1 MRAASRSSSRPVRL
15 AAGGF
20 ARRATAR
27 YSAAMRKTII
37 GLLLSGIAFGVFTL
51 SSCVAGPDAAITEL
65 KVRAALLEKLGTDA
79 LGIKVTVVG
88 DKVTLTGAVSK
99 RSTEELAE
107 EVARSVEGVK
117 KVDNRLEVVEGAQAS
132 GNVENEADDS
142 LLESKVKMALAS
154 EIGRHA
160 WKIEVEATDG
170 VVSLRG
176 TVPDRERREIAVKAA
191 KDTKGVRK
199 VVDLIKTVE

>member
-1 MRAASRSSSRPVRL
+1 VSTPAAS
-15 AAGGF
+15 AAAGF
-20 ARRATAR
+20 ARRAAAR
-27 YSAAMRKTII
+27 YSPAMRKTII
-37 GLLLSGIAFGVFTL
+37 GLLLVGAALGVVVL
-51 SSCVAGPDAAITEL
+51 SSCAAGGDAALTEL
-65 KVRAALLEKLGTDA
+65 KVKAALLEKLGTDA
-79 LGIKVTVVG
+79 LGIKVAVVG

-117 KVDNRLEVVEGAQAS
+117 KVDNRLEVVESAQSS
-132 GNVENEADDS
+132 GNVENEASDS

-160 WKIEVEATDG
+160 WKVEVEATDG

-176 TVPDRERREIAVKAA
+176 TVPDRQRHEIAVKTA
-191 KDTKGVRK
+191 KETKGVRK
-199 VVDLIKTVE
+199 VVDLLKTAD

>member
-1 MRAASRSSSRPVRL
+1 VRK
-15 AAGGF
+15 AI
-20 ARRATAR
+20 T
-27 YSAAMRKTII
+27 
-37 GLLLSGIAFGVFTL
+37 GLLLVAVALGAVAL
-51 SSCVAGPDAAITEL
+51 ASCAAGTDAALVEL
-65 KVRAALLEKLGTDA
+65 KVKAALLEKLGTDA
-79 LGIKVTVVG
+79 LGIKVAVVG
-88 DKVTLTGAVSK
+88 DRVTLTGAVSK

-117 KVDNRLEVVEGAQAS
+117 KVDNRLEVVEDAPSS
-132 GNVENEADDS
+132 GNVENEANDS

-176 TVPDRERREIAVKAA
+176 TVPDRQRREIAVKAA
-191 KDTKGVRK
+191 RDTKGVRK
-199 VVDLIKTVE
+199 VVDLLKTAE

>member
-1 MRAASRSSSRPVRL
+1 VSTRVASAA
-15 AAGGF
+15 AGF
-20 ARRATAR
+20 ARRAAAR
-27 YSAAMRKTII
+27 YSPAMRKTII
-37 GLLLSGIAFGVFTL
+37 GLLLVGAALGVVVL
-51 SSCVAGPDAAITEL
+51 SSCAAGGDAALTEL
-65 KVRAALLEKLGTDA
+65 KVKAALLEKLGTDA
-79 LGIKVTVVG
+79 LGIKVAVVG

-117 KVDNRLEVVEGAQAS
+117 KVDNRLEVVESAQAS
-132 GNVENEADDS
+132 GNVENEASDS

-160 WKIEVEATDG
+160 WKVEVEATDG

-176 TVPDRERREIAVKAA
+176 TVPDRQRHEIAVKTA
-191 KDTKGVRK
+191 KETKGVRK
-199 VVDLIKTVE
+199 VVDLLKTAD

>member
-1 MRAASRSSSRPVRL
+1 MLSPC
-15 AAGGF
+15 AAGG
-20 ARRATAR
+20 
-27 YSAAMRKTII
+27 
-37 GLLLSGIAFGVFTL
+37 
-51 SSCVAGPDAAITEL
+51 DAALTEL
-65 KVRAALLEKLGTDA
+65 KVKAALLEKLGTDA
-79 LGIKVTVVG
+79 LGIKVAVVG

-117 KVDNRLEVVEGAQAS
+117 KVDNRLEVVASGGQAG
-132 GNVENEADDS
+132 GNVEAEANDS

-160 WKIEVEATDG
+160 WNVEVEATDG

-176 TVPDRERREIAVKAA
+176 TVPDAQRREIAVKTAR
-191 KDTKGVRK
+191 DTKGVRK
-199 VVDLIKTVE
+199 VVDLLKTAD

>member
-1 MRAASRSSSRPVRL
+1 VLSPC
-15 AAGGF
+15 AAGG
-20 ARRATAR
+20 
-27 YSAAMRKTII
+27 
-37 GLLLSGIAFGVFTL
+37 
-51 SSCVAGPDAAITEL
+51 DAVLTEL
-65 KVRAALLEKLGTDA
+65 KVKAALLEKLGTDA
-79 LGIKVTVVG
+79 LGIKVAVVG

-117 KVDNRLEVVEGAQAS
+117 KVDNRLEVVASGGQAG
-132 GNVENEADDS
+132 GNVEAEANDS

-160 WKIEVEATDG
+160 WNVEVEATDG

-176 TVPDRERREIAVKAA
+176 TVPDAQRREIAVKTAR
-191 KDTKGVRK
+191 DTKGVRK
-199 VVDLIKTVE
+199 VVDLLKTAD

>member
-1 MRAASRSSSRPVRL
+1 
-15 AAGGF
+15 
-20 ARRATAR
+20 
-27 YSAAMRKTII
+27 MRKAMI
-37 GLLLSGIAFGVFTL
+37 GLLLVAGTLGVVVL
-51 SSCVAGPDAAITEL
+51 SSCAAGTDAALTEL
-65 KVRAALLEKLGTDA
+65 KVRAALLEKFGTDA

-88 DKVTLTGAVSK
+88 DRVTLTGAVSK

-117 KVDNRLEVVEGAQAS
+117 KVDLRLEVVSS
-132 GNVENEADDS
+132 GGQTGGNAEAEANDS

-160 WKIEVEATDG
+160 WKVEVEATDG

-191 KDTKGVRK
+191 KNTKGVRK
-199 VVDLIKTVE
+199 VVDLIRTTD